1 MCKNRYT
8 KNGKFEFDNLFLEN
22 STEDV
27 VLGVTIENK
36 LAFDCHNENICR
48 KAGQKILKSIVV
60 NISNKLS

>member
-1 MCKNRYT
+1 MCKSRYT

-27 VLGVTIENK
+27 VLGVTTENK

-48 KAGQKILKSIVV
+48 KAGQKL
-60 NISNKLS
+60 